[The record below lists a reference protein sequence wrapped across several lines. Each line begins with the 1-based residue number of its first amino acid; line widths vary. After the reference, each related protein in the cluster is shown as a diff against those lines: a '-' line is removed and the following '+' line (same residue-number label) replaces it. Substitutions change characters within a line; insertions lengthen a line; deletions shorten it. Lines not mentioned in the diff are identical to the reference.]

1 MPALCGSDGGNGS
14 LMSPQFKVIK
24 FAVYAGLGFILMHSI
39 MSYSSAFIMTAAILA
54 LSRSSHD

>member
-1 MPALCGSDGGNGS
+1 
-14 LMSPQFKVIK
+14 MSPQFKVIK